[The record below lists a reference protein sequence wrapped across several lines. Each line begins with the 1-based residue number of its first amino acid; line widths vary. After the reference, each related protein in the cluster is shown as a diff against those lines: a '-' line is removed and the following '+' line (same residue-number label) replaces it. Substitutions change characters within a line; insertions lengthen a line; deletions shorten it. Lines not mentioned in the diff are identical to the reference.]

1 MLDGRSVDKRAP
13 TSFVGS
19 HSADDGISRRAQCQ
33 IELYIYMCEQDLQ
46 RQRGNGRSVYIATMY
61 TWKFVFCCFSP
72 AGWRAERQRRDE
84 VREPNKSRRFARRTD
99 NYKHNDDDGFDDQE
113 VAIDQRH
120 SGLA

>member
-72 AGWRAERQRRDE
+72 AGWRAERQRATKCGNPTRAADLHA
-84 VREPNKSRRFARRTD
+84 VPTTINTTTTTASTTKKWR
-99 NYKHNDDDGFDDQE
+99 
-113 VAIDQRH
+113 
-120 SGLA
+120 